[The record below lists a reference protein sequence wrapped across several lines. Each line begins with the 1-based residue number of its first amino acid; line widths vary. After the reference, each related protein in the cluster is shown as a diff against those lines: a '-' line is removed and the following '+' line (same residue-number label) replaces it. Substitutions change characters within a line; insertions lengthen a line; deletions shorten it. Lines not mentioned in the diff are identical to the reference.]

1 MCPSCELAHELKK
14 GQAQASRSA
23 AGIQAGSRID
33 PVERVAN
40 AGGVWITLVG
50 FGQAIR
56 WLVRAAPAR
65 NWAWPPNLQD
75 RALRAFHDSVGM

>member
-40 AGGVWITLVG
+40 AGGVCG
-50 FGQAIR
+50 
-56 WLVRAAPAR
+56 
-65 NWAWPPNLQD
+65 
-75 RALRAFHDSVGM
+75 LR